1 MDIISVLVDHRI
13 NAANVLAEFSI
24 GEYLKS
30 ADSMISN
37 NPFQRKTVKSSG
49 TVYSLLRDDLK
60 QGCIIPPIV
69 LALNVDPLEGKSS
82 TNEKEIYK
90 AHIESHIKEAIIL
103 DGLQRTNNIIDAND
117 ELIKAKNS
125 EALERYQNYKIRVEI
140 YFGINKIGI
149 LYRMLTLNT
158 GQTPMSIRHQIEILY
173 SDYLKHA
180 TNGIR
185 LIREIDNGSKG
196 FSRYSFKD
204 IIEGLTSY
212 LMRDYLTFD
221 RGDLLEN
228 IKSLEKL
235 SKENQGADIFKS
247 YLELFHSFLEQMR
260 TVLDNWEYKEGE
272 SEYTLTSTP
281 FGKDALAIFSKSQVM
296 TGLGAAIA
304 FLKDRELTDFSKIKS
319 DIEQLKF
326 DGNPVN
332 AIYYMLSKL
341 DDLKVNA
348 AKIGNA
354 QREYFYYFFRELF
367 NPEGDSY
374 LSIDRSVESAF
385 KRFRQNN

>member
-1 MDIISVLVDHRI
+1 MNIISVLIDHRI

-24 GEYLKS
+24 REYLKN
-30 ADSMISN
+30 ADSMIGN
-37 NPFQRKTVKSSG
+37 NPFQRKNVKSSG

-69 LALNVDPLEGKSS
+69 LALNVDPLEGKNSS
-82 TNEKEIYK
+82 SEKDIYK
-90 AHIESHIKEAIIL
+90 DYIENNINQAIIL

-117 ELIKAKNS
+117 ELIKAKDI
-125 EALERYQNYKIRVEI
+125 EALEKYQNYKIRVEL

-173 SDYLKHA
+173 SDYLKYE
-180 TNGIR
+180 TNGIM
-185 LIREIDNGSKG
+185 LIREIDKESKG
-196 FSRYSFKD
+196 FGRYSFKD

-212 LMRDYLTFD
+212 LMQDYLTFD

-247 YLELFHSFLEQMR
+247 YLELFHAFLSRM
-260 TVLDNWEYKEGE
+260 LKLLNDWEYNDIDC
-272 SEYTLTSTP
+272 EYILTAAP
-281 FGKDALAIFSKSQVM
+281 FGKNALAIFSKSQVM

-304 FLKDRELTDFSKIKS
+304 FLKDRNLTDFNKIIS
-319 DIEQLKF
+319 DIKLLKF
-326 DGNPVN
+326 NGDSKS
-332 AIYYMLSKL
+332 AIYYMLFKL

-367 NPEGDSY
+367 NPEGDSF
-374 LSIDRSVESAF
+374 LSIDYSIESAF

>member
-13 NAANVLAEFSI
+13 NAANVLAEFTI
-24 GEYLKS
+24 EEYLKS
-30 ADSMISN
+30 ADSMINN

-69 LALNVDPLEGKSS
+69 LALNNDPLTERNSE
-82 TNEKEIYK
+82 NEKTIYK
-90 AHIESHIKEAIIL
+90 NYIENNIKEALIL

-117 ELIKAKNS
+117 ELQKENDPL
-125 EALERYQNYKIRVEI
+125 ALNKYLNYKIRVEI

-173 SDYLKHA
+173 SDYLKQP

-185 LIREIDNGSKG
+185 LIREIDSGSKG
-196 FSRYSFKD
+196 FGRYSFKD
-204 IIEGLTSY
+204 VIEGLTSY

-221 RGDLLEN
+221 RGDVLEN

-235 SKENQGADIFKS
+235 SKENQGADIFKG
-247 YLELFHSFLEQMR
+247 YLELFHSFLSRMMFLLEGWQYR
-260 TVLDNWEYKEGE
+260 DGE
-272 SEYTLTSTP
+272 SEYVLNSAP
-281 FGKDALAIFSKSQVM
+281 FGRDALSIFSKSQIM
-296 TGLGAAIA
+296 TGLGAGIA
-304 FLKDRELTDFSKIKS
+304 FLKDRELSDFTKVKT
-319 DIEQLKF
+319 DIERINF
-326 DGNPVN
+326 DYN
-332 AIYYMLSKL
+332 AGSVIYYLLSKL

-374 LSIDRSVESAF
+374 LSIDKSIESAF
-385 KRFRQNN
+385 KRYRQNN